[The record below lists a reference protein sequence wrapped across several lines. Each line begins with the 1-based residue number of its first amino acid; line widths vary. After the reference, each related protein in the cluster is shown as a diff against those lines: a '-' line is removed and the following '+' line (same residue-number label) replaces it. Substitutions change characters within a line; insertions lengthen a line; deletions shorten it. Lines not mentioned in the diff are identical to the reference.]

1 MPFLILL
8 IFFTSFSI
16 SHSQITPNH
25 NFAHL
30 NWQTF
35 ETEHFK
41 IVFHDSAET
50 VAWEVADIAESVY
63 DSICTDLGTFPP
75 RKTSIIVSSFEDFS
89 NGLANPVGHYIYLD
103 TANPKRLTAGNEK
116 WLEGL
121 VAHEFTHIVTFH
133 AMNFDPLNL
142 WEYAA
147 LLTIPAWFT
156 EGIAQ
161 FEGEKWETQRELLL
175 RNSFDKNCLLTRQK
189 MGGFPETG
197 RINSRLVYEQGHSL
211 IRFIVSKFGKKAL
224 KEILRQHKLNPIN
237 FSWTLKRS
245 IGIWEDD
252 LFDLWKAEIQPKIQA
267 EKENFP
273 KKLKGRR
280 LKENGLILGVRE
292 TKKTLAFV
300 KIENQSVW
308 QSKLFANGK
317 EIDLD
322 VEPYFDL
329 SKDGNEILYSKFY
342 FAKDGSYTHD
352 IFHYNLKTET
362 KTQITFGQRASDPI
376 FYGKSILF
384 SKSSSGKSEIFELE
398 KERATPYLLTDFP
411 TKFSPQSLG
420 RQFIYSFVEK
430 DGSRGIAKFY
440 EKITEPKEE
449 ARDGFWKND
458 STIIYVSYETGIP
471 NLKEKNILTG
481 KTKFLTNSFYGIFNP
496 SKSANEDSVWVI
508 TYDRPKG
515 SSAYKIPIEETQ
527 ISSYESFDPYKNK
540 ISFEKKISETQKGK
554 TKGYNSFK
562 EFRPRVL
569 AFTSNPEGFQTSV
582 LAFDPL
588 IKNFIWTNVGL
599 GNAFGNFNVAYSSR
613 HFLPTLTLDFF
624 QKRRSVLFKNESK
637 ILQEETYDKIGATF
651 VVSKLFNSQQNLRR
665 SWFLWSS
672 LEVSD
677 SKNNEP
683 TLPILEGKNGIG
695 TVGLSFANFDPTFY
709 ATFRVKSS
717 LPKLANRVDFTE
729 ANLRTLNYFR
739 IGETNFFLRWQNLLN
754 YRFGEQTFDEDLTN
768 GLYYFKPLVGAKESL
783 SGKGTTSTTFDLNY
797 SLTGILNDFTDWTGI
812 GTFQPLHPYFYFN
825 RFNLAGF
832 FSAGKSFGDF
842 TYKPRIDQEP
852 VNNSPNYIQK
862 TVGGGFGFT
871 YWIFGKAPVVT
882 RLLYGKEISKGK
894 GSEFL
899 IEVNFLLN
907 PYL

>member
-1 MPFLILL
+1 MFLLTLL
-8 IFFTSFSI
+8 IFFISFSI
-16 SHSQITPNH
+16 SYSQITPSH
-25 NFAHL
+25 NFPHL

-50 VAWEVADIAESVY
+50 IALEVADIAESVY
-63 DSICTDLGTFPP
+63 DSICTDLGAFPL
-75 RKTSIIVSSFEDFS
+75 RKTSVIVSSFEDFS

-142 WEYAA
+142 WEYAT

-161 FEGEKWETQRELLL
+161 FEGEKWDTQRELLL
-175 RNSFDKNCLLTRQK
+175 RNSFRKNCLLTRQQ
-189 MGGFPETG
+189 MGGFPESG

-211 IRFIVSKFGKKAL
+211 VRFIVSKFGKNAL

-245 IGIWEDD
+245 IGLWEDD
-252 LFDLWKAEIQPKIQA
+252 LFDLWKAEIEPKVQVQN
-267 EKENFP
+267 ENFP
-273 KKLKGRR
+273 QKLKGRR
-280 LKENGLILGVRE
+280 LNENGLILGVRE
-292 TKKTLAFV
+292 TKESLAFV
-300 KIENQSVW
+300 KIENQGVW
-308 QSKLFANGK
+308 QSKLFARNK

-329 SKDGNEILYSKFY
+329 NEEGKEILYSKFY
-342 FAKDGSYTHD
+342 TSKDGSYTHD
-352 IFHYNLKTET
+352 IFHFDLETET

-376 FYGKSILF
+376 FFGNSILF
-384 SKSSSGKSEIFELE
+384 SKSSAGKSEIFQLKNGKISQFTQSNE
-398 KERATPYLLTDFP
+398 P
-411 TKFSPQSLG
+411 TKFSPQNHGKQL
-420 RQFIYSFVEK
+420 IYSFVAK
-430 DGSRGIAKFY
+430 DGSRGIANSN
-440 EKITEPKEE
+440 EKITKPEEE

-458 STIIYVSYETGIP
+458 SMIIYVSYETGIP

-496 SKSANEDSVWVI
+496 SKSANEDSIWVI

-515 SSAYKIPIEETQ
+515 TSAYKIPIEETQ
-527 ISSYESFDPYKNK
+527 ISSYRSTDTYKNK
-540 ISFEKKISETQKGK
+540 VAFEKKTTETQKGNISD
-554 TKGYNSFK
+554 YNSFR
-562 EFRPRVL
+562 EFRPRIL

-582 LAFDPL
+582 LGFDPL

-599 GNAFGNFNVAYSSR
+599 ANALGNLDVAYSSR
-613 HFLPTLTLDFF
+613 HFSPTLTLDIF
-624 QKRRSVLFKNESK
+624 QKRRSVTFK
-637 ILQEETYDKIGATF
+637 LQEENYDKIGADF
-651 VVSKLFNSQQNLRR
+651 AVSKLFNSQQNLRR
-665 SWFLWSS
+665 SWFLWANF
-672 LEVSD
+672 EFSD

-695 TVGLSFANFDPTFY
+695 TLGFSFANFDPTFY
-709 ATFRVKSS
+709 TTLRIKST
-717 LPKLANRVDFTE
+717 LPKFPNRIDFTE
-729 ANLRTLNYFR
+729 INLRTLNYFR
-739 IGETNFFLRWQNLLN
+739 IGETSFFLRWQNLLN
-754 YRFGEQTFDEDLTN
+754 YRFGEQTFDDNLTD
-768 GLYYFKPLVGAKESL
+768 GFYYFKPLAGAKESL
-783 SGKGTTSTTFDLNY
+783 LGKGTTSTTFDLNY
-797 SLTGILNDFTDWTGI
+797 SLTGVLDEFTDWTGI
-812 GTFQPLHPYFYFN
+812 RTFQPLHPYFYFN

-842 TYKPRIDQEP
+842 TYKLKDSTQTLKK
-852 VNNSPNYIQK
+852 SPNYIQK
-862 TVGGGFGFT
+862 TIGGGFGFT

-882 RLLYGKEISKGK
+882 RVLYGKEVSKGK

-899 IEVNFLLN
+899 IEVDFLLN